1 MKKLLIALLVL
12 LVIGA
17 VAVVTCPDKQA
28 HKEAIMSVV
37 NEKINDSVKPESEE
51 DEGLSLVLGSLG
63 SNVAGFFIDKMLK
76 VDNHFIYS
84 TGDLV
89 YINGESKRV
98 SVGAFGHIW
107 TFNKEQLEK
116 ALEGNL

>member
-1 MKKLLIALLVL
+1 MLDYELIKKAAEDYRDDMVRFLRAMISY
-12 LVIGA
+12 
-17 VAVVTCPDKQA
+17 PS
-28 HKEAIMSVV
+28 ES
-37 NEKINDSVKPESEE
+37 SEE
-51 DEGLSLVLGSLG
+51 NGV
-63 SNVAGFFIDKMLK
+63 FIDKLLK